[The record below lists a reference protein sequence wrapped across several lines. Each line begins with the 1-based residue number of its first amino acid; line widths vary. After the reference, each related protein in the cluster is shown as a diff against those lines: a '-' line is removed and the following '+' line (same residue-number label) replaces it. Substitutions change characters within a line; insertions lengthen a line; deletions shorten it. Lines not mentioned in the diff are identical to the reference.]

1 MQSAAT
7 TILYRADGSPQ
18 IGTGHIIRGLILR
31 RRIEALGARV
41 VFLIRDLPWGLKK
54 LRDAGCEVPVI
65 PAHGTPEQE
74 CELLRQTARSISANV
89 CVMDV
94 LETSEAQTGAARDA
108 GCRIVCLDDVGAGRL
123 NADAVINVLEVE
135 PTPDLL
141 TQHRIAL
148 YEGPRYM
155 ALTEEYEELGIA
167 KRQIPPKV
175 RRILITLGG
184 ADPAGLAP
192 KAARGVR
199 LALESERARD
209 AFDAAGVLLIVGS
222 ASHQRADIEAAVSG
236 ARARFTLATSLP
248 LLLPAL
254 READLGIIAGG
265 LTMHEA
271 LAVGLPSI
279 ALCQPVRHQAEL
291 AQRFADQGAMLTLG
305 PGAEVREAEIAETV
319 LTLASDVALRRR
331 LADRGPQLVDGRG
344 AQRTADII
352 WRAAKGSIRRNR

>member
-1 MQSAAT
+1 M
-7 TILYRADGSPQ
+7 TILYRADGSPE

-31 RRIEALGARV
+31 RRLEALGARV
-41 VFLIRDLPWGLKK
+41 VFLTRDLPWGLDK
-54 LRDAGCEVPVI
+54 LRDAGCEVSII
-65 PAHGTPEQE
+65 PAQATLEQE
-74 CELLRQTARSISANV
+74 CELLREAAGRIHADV

-94 LETSEAQTGAARDA
+94 LETSEAQTRVAKEA
-108 GCRIVCLDDVGAGRL
+108 GCGVVCLDDIGPGRF
-123 NADAVINVLEVE
+123 NAEAIVNVLEVE

-141 TQHRIAL
+141 ARKGIAL
-148 YEGPRYM
+148 YEGPRYV
-155 ALTEEYEELGIA
+155 ALTEEYEQPGIA
-167 KRQIPPKV
+167 ERDIPSKV
-175 RRILITLGG
+175 RRILISLGG

-199 LALESERARD
+199 LALESERADD
-209 AFDAAGVLLIVGS
+209 AFDSPGVLVIIGS
-222 ASHQRADIEAAVSG
+222 ASDQRVDIATAVSG
-236 ARARFTLATSLP
+236 AHAPFELATSLP

-305 PGAEVREAEIAETV
+305 PGAQATEAAVAKTV
-319 LTLASDVALRRR
+319 LTLAGDVALRRR
-331 LADRGPQLVDGRG
+331 LAERGPQLVDGRG
-344 AQRTADII
+344 ARRTAEII
-352 WRAAKGSIRRNR
+352 WQTGRRDSRESDS